1 MNLSGTTHL
10 KLESRPAFRN
20 FPDSAN
26 LEDKK
31 GRFESQ
37 LPDLSLAFM
46 SDFLRNGSKLFHHS
60 HSEDVQRSMTKENM
74 ESRGAYFVVIVCIS
88 LYRYRYINLV
98 NFVGLSFR
106 NFHHLDLF
114 SLNLDLVYGGIRFPI
129 HRPRQP
135 AWISAMTRRAKFFHP
150 QPYHH
155 LLKPKLWRLF
165 HIPRRLSHHL
175 FQTMW
180 ISPIYKVL
188 EFFWTYALEPD
199 IL

>member
-60 HSEDVQRSMTKENM
+60 HSEDVQRSMTKENV

-88 LYRYRYINLV
+88 LYRYRYMNLV

-114 SLNLDLVYGGIRFPI
+114 SLNLDLVYGGI
-129 HRPRQP
+129 
-135 AWISAMTRRAKFFHP
+135 
-150 QPYHH
+150 
-155 LLKPKLWRLF
+155 KLGICLQGVYGCNSF
-165 HIPRRLSHHL
+165 ASVECFQSTQLELS
-175 FQTMW
+175 QM
-180 ISPIYKVL
+180 
-188 EFFWTYALEPD
+188 
-199 IL
+199 